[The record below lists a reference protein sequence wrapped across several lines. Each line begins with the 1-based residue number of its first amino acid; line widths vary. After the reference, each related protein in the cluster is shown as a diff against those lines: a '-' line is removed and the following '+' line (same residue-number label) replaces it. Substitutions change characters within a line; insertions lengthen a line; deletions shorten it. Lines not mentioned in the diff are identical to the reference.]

1 MRSPSGRADTSSMTT
16 KSHHGDP
23 ALEPSLAPRAELGT
37 IMLAVVDPDPNVRTE
52 IALQLGAGPG
62 VVTYPDS
69 ELEALV
75 GYRPAP
81 HPLVVIF
88 GPGMADAAGLGHVEY
103 FTRQRPDAGAVL
115 VAAEASTGLLQQAFR
130 CGIRDVLELPV
141 ETAALDESI
150 ERVART
156 LIRVPVTPQPV
167 EGPSM
172 RGHVIAVT
180 STKGGSGKSVVATNL
195 ATALAQQTVGPV
207 VLVDADLQFGD
218 VAVMMHLAAPHTL
231 AEAVTAGERLD
242 ISYLQ
247 SLLVRHE
254 PSGLLVLLAPLDPSY
269 AEMVS
274 AEDIVRIIDVLRS
287 FCAYIVI
294 DTQAGLNDITLA
306 AIEHSDDTLMIASTD
321 LPNIKDTKVGLQTLH
336 RLELDVSK
344 FTLVLNRANSKV
356 QLDIGEVEQTLGM
369 KADCQIPSSLVVPLS
384 VNKGVP
390 ALLDAPKS
398 EVARSF
404 EEMAKRFVVGAPA
417 APVKRSRGFF
427 GR

>member
-1 MRSPSGRADTSSMTT
+1 MTT
-16 KSHHGDP
+16 KSQHGDP
-23 ALEPSLAPRAELGT
+23 VLEPSLAPRTELGP

-69 ELEALV
+69 ELQALV
-75 GYRPAP
+75 GHRPAP

-88 GPGMADAAGLGHVEY
+88 GPGMAKASGLADVEH
-103 FTRQRPDAGAVL
+103 FTRRRPDAGAVL
-115 VAAEASTGLLQQAFR
+115 VAAEQSTELLQQAFR

-141 ETAALDESI
+141 ETAALHESI

-156 LIRVPVTPQPV
+156 LAGVPATPPPV
-167 EGPSM
+167 ERPSM

-195 ATALAQQTVGPV
+195 ATALAQRTAGPV

-218 VAVMMHLAAPHTL
+218 VAVMMRLAAPHTL
-231 AEAVTAGERLD
+231 LEAVTAGERLD
-242 ISYLQ
+242 SSFLQ

-254 PSGLLVLLAPLDPSY
+254 PSGLLVLLAPPDPSF
-269 AEMVS
+269 AEMVL
-274 AEDIVRIIDVLRS
+274 AEDMVRIIDVLRS
-287 FCAYIVI
+287 FCAYVVI
-294 DTQAGLNDITLA
+294 DTQAGLNDVTLA
-306 AIEHSDDTLMIASTD
+306 AIEHSDDTLVIASTD

-344 FTLVLNRANSKV
+344 LTLVLNRANSKV
-356 QLDIGEVEQTLGM
+356 QLDVAEVEHTLGM
-369 KADCQIPSSLVVPLS
+369 KADCLIPSSLVVPLS
-384 VNKGVP
+384 VNKGIPVV
-390 ALLDAPKS
+390 LDAAKS

-404 EEMAKRFVVGAPA
+404 EELAKRFEVGTPTVPA
-417 APVKRSRGFF
+417 KRRRSLF